1 LPENPERFRAP
12 LTDTCNSGV
21 DLQFDKTSLV
31 WLSVLGPGT
40 EDISYKMMKSQDIVI
55 LLKLVS
61 LQNQEDSDL
70 LDSPDWSSGREEP
83 YSVRGLGNSLGIS
96 KTEVSASLN
105 RSLESGLAIRDRSY
119 RRVKPNRRDLCEF
132 IANGLKFVFPAKPGA
147 PERGVPTGFSAP
159 MLEGQLI
166 SVGQD
171 IYVWA
176 YAEGRVRG
184 LSIEPLFKS
193 VPEAVQKDQ
202 RLYEY
207 LALVDAIRLGKQR
220 ESNLAVERLK
230 QRLLNK

>member
-1 LPENPERFRAP
+1 
-12 LTDTCNSGV
+12 
-21 DLQFDKTSLV
+21 
-31 WLSVLGPGT
+31 
-40 EDISYKMMKSQDIVI
+40 
-55 LLKLVS
+55 
-61 LQNQEDSDL
+61 
-70 LDSPDWSSGREEP
+70 
-83 YSVRGLGNSLGIS
+83 
-96 KTEVSASLN
+96 
-105 RSLESGLAIRDRSY
+105 
-119 RRVKPNRRDLCEF
+119 
-132 IANGLKFVFPAKPGA
+132 
-147 PERGVPTGFSAP
+147 